1 MRRDGIGPAATW
13 VICLLAL
20 AAYGL
25 KIEGGYWLSDEYY
38 VGWVEH
44 LSWFASLRGRM
55 LHWSPRP
62 VAELVTACYL
72 WLAYAAGHALI
83 VPLLAISWA
92 GTIGLVA
99 GIGARAGE
107 HRPWLLAVMLFVA
120 LLMIGQPV
128 EFFYWPM
135 ATIAYLTAWAG
146 LAAATLLLRNDTRAF
161 VMLPAL
167 LVLAAFSTEMAAIVV
182 LPCSAAMI
190 ALAACRRAQRGGILA
205 WLAPLAASATVCL
218 LVSHGRM
225 AGMSEIMDRSSRMA
239 GNWPRDLV
247 AATAPFLRDL
257 ASVDGMALLPGLIV
271 KLAILAMLPPAAT
284 VRQHAAGAHYRL
296 AIWVACLL
304 LAAYASI
311 VLALHQFG
319 TVCCVRHATMRQGM
333 YLLAALGLV
342 SLSPVAIPA
351 RLRWPILAAGFATL
365 LVVRAPALRADLALL
380 PAQMTARQAT
390 WKSGRLPGDTMTLIV
405 PPAGPLSGGPSWAAQ
420 TVCIPA
426 GRQAGYGLEGVAAFF
441 GKRVVDVRPWSQR
454 TSPGRA
460 GCVP

>member
-1 MRRDGIGPAATW
+1 MRRDGIGPSATW
-13 VICLLAL
+13 VFCLLAL
-20 AAYGL
+20 AAYGG

-44 LSWFASLRGRM
+44 LNWFASLWGRI

-62 VAELVTACYL
+62 VAELVAACYL
-72 WLAYAAGHALI
+72 WLARAAGHALI
-83 VPLLAISWA
+83 VPLLAIGWA

-99 GIGARAGE
+99 GIGIKAGE

-146 LAAATLLLRNDTRAF
+146 LAAATLLLRNDNRSF

-167 LVLAAFSTEMAAIVV
+167 MVLAAFSAEMAAVVV
-182 LPCSAAMI
+182 LPGSAAMI
-190 ALAACRRAQRGGILA
+190 ALAACRRGERRRILA

-225 AGMSEIMDRSSRMA
+225 AGMSEIMDRGSRMV
-239 GNWPRDLV
+239 GNWPRDIV
-247 AATAPFLRDL
+247 AAGGPFLRDL
-257 ASVDGMALLPGLIV
+257 ASVDGMTLLPGLVV
-271 KLAILAMLPPAAT
+271 KLAILAMLPPP
-284 VRQHAAGAHYRL
+284 VRQPDAGGNYRL
-296 AIWVACLL
+296 AIWVVCLL

-319 TVCCVRHATMRQGM
+319 TVCCVRHATMRQGI

-342 SLSPVAIPA
+342 SLSPVAIPT
-351 RLRWPILAAGFATL
+351 RLRWPILAAGFAVL
-365 LVVRAPALRADLALL
+365 LMVRTPALRADLALL
-380 PAQMTARQAT
+380 PAQMSARQAT

-405 PPAGPLSGGPSWAAQ
+405 PPAGPLSGSPSWAAQ
-420 TVCIPA
+420 TVCVPP

-441 GKRVVDVRPWSQR
+441 GKRVIDVRPWSGR
-454 TSPGRA
+454 ASPGRT